1 MTLLMESLKIRP
13 GMSLLVVQDYTLKG
27 FNGYSVTAL
36 YLKESPP
43 YKVLTTI
50 MESYCPYSF
59 AQPLLLSF
67 L

>member
-1 MTLLMESLKIRP
+1 MRP

-43 YKVLTTI
+43 YKAPATI
-50 MESYCPYSF
+50 MESYCPYSL
-59 AQPLLLSF
+59 A
-67 L
+67 